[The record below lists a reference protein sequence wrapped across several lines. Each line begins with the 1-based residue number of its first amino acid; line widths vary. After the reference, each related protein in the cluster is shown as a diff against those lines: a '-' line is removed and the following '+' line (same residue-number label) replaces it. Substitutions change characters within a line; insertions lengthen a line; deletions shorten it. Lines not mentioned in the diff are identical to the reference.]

1 MKKKSLLLLGGAILF
16 ATSCSTTPKYEQ
28 KNVLLIAS
36 GFSGDSTYQNDVYFN
51 LINKYEKNKYNV
63 KLNLLEL
70 GNESSVFEERIKSE
84 VLYEPYDYVVVLG
97 DDLSTFVESTIKTYL
112 GYKFIFFDNESNE
125 KYSNSI
131 SLNFTPEDFGYLMG
145 ENIKQKHEKDVGY
158 FYRYQNSFN
167 NRKLY
172 GMLTNL
178 NENSDD
184 IKISC
189 YGIEEKNNEAK
200 SLDYIKKATINNN
213 VKLFAEDVKDNAVY
227 FADSL
232 DKNEI
237 ITSAV
242 TLDTKK
248 DQVNIYKDY
257 NKMFNYML
265 ENIAKDSFDFSSNI
279 NLGIKDG
286 YLSSKG
292 ITVKEENIKTL
303 DDSNFDEFESLKN
316 KYFVDVS
323 KQYDVLDSVYGLY
336 HEAVPNCSEA
346 NDWKHAPRPGGE
358 NGLKPASWKALGIW
372 STIYAQ
378 ENTKRSVNTGIE
390 FKNMKIYGYSK
401 RRGWVFI
408 EHANP
413 VGAFYDEN
421 FVNDY
426 HTNFEGKYFN
436 NKLDKSTRILLDKE
450 TKGFNYHPFGEQTD
464 LEAIDMLDIEYVYST
479 LEIRLF
485 TWDQNKPSDI
495 EDAKYVANIGGDW
508 WVEKGAT
515 WKPDWSA
522 NKDVSLGQFRTLTKE
537 WKTLEMCSAPVEV
550 AKNILGN
557 KEFLQ

>member
-125 KYSNSI
+125 KYSNSV

-145 ENIKQKHEKDVGY
+145 ENIKQKHQKDVGY

-213 VKLFAEDVKDNAVY
+213 VKLFAEDVKDNVTY

-232 DKNEI
+232 ETNEI

-303 DDSNFDEFESLKN
+303 DDSNFNEFE
-316 KYFVDVS
+316 
-323 KQYDVLDSVYGLY
+323 
-336 HEAVPNCSEA
+336 
-346 NDWKHAPRPGGE
+346 
-358 NGLKPASWKALGIW
+358 
-372 STIYAQ
+372 
-378 ENTKRSVNTGIE
+378 
-390 FKNMKIYGYSK
+390 
-401 RRGWVFI
+401 
-408 EHANP
+408 
-413 VGAFYDEN
+413 
-421 FVNDY
+421 
-426 HTNFEGKYFN
+426 
-436 NKLDKSTRILLDKE
+436 
-450 TKGFNYHPFGEQTD
+450 
-464 LEAIDMLDIEYVYST
+464 
-479 LEIRLF
+479 
-485 TWDQNKPSDI
+485 
-495 EDAKYVANIGGDW
+495 
-508 WVEKGAT
+508 
-515 WKPDWSA
+515 
-522 NKDVSLGQFRTLTKE
+522 
-537 WKTLEMCSAPVEV
+537 
-550 AKNILGN
+550 
-557 KEFLQ
+557 